1 MLPLRL
7 GPVTRSSLFIIA
19 YGFCFVNFF
28 FLEYEKK
35 KAGKERAKGA
45 ALEALLSKRTWW
57 GFSSGNYEELRRAAK
72 GYIST
77 YKAMENRLAEAN
89 KEENKR
95 MANYHHELDAVVK
108 EADLVRMQA
117 ASQRL
122 RDAAMTYL
130 TGKMPGFT
138 EEDADQPVQ
147 YPEGASDY
155 TKRRIDVALDALR
168 LGRQGVEIK
177 PVELQ
182 TAQDNLRQAQ
192 AAQQRRME
200 EREPQLIQPV
210 PGNGLVRTV

>member
-1 MLPLRL
+1 MITYLP
-7 GPVTRSSLFIIA
+7 GKH
-19 YGFCFVNFF
+19 
-28 FLEYEKK
+28 FLPSVI
-35 KAGKERAKGA
+35 AKGLGCIFILMA
-45 ALEALLSKRTWW
+45 MGACYEDE
-57 GFSSGNYEELRRAAK
+57 GNYD
-72 GYIST
+72 Y
-77 YKAMENRLAEAN
+77 
-89 KEENKR
+89 
-95 MANYHHELDAVVK
+95 HELDAVVK

-177 PVELQ
+177 PVERQ

-200 EREPQLIQPV
+200 EREPQLIQPA
-210 PGNGLVRTV
+210 PGNGLIRTV

>member
-1 MLPLRL
+1 
-7 GPVTRSSLFIIA
+7 
-19 YGFCFVNFF
+19 
-28 FLEYEKK
+28 
-35 KAGKERAKGA
+35 
-45 ALEALLSKRTWW
+45 
-57 GFSSGNYEELRRAAK
+57 
-72 GYIST
+72 
-77 YKAMENRLAEAN
+77 
-89 KEENKR
+89 

-200 EREPQLIQPV
+200 EREPQLIQPAPETAWSEPFDQACLPDDREGRRSSSV
-210 PGNGLVRTV
+210 SKPPNRPRICRHWIWNEQSLSCVWP